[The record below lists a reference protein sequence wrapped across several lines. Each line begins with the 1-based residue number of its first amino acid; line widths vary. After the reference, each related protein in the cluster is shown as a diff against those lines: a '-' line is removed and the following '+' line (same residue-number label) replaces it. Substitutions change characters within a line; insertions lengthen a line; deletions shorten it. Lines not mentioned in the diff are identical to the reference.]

1 MTENGRAAHRNAE
14 EQRGNERSE
23 SPEGSEIASGDG
35 LPPDRDSA
43 MPSGLP
49 GHPLTSLL
57 FSCVAHGEDKAIEY
71 YDPQDPP
78 VCSHGDLMVRKAR

>member
-1 MTENGRAAHRNAE
+1 MTEDGRAEHRNAE
-14 EQRGNERSE
+14 EQRGGERSE
-23 SPEGSEIASGDG
+23 YPEESQVAIGDAP
-35 LPPDRDSA
+35 PPDRDSA

-57 FSCVAHGEDKAIEY
+57 FSCVAHGEDKAVEY